1 MVLTKVSDFDYDLP
15 QELIAQDPIEPRDA
29 SRLLIMDKE
38 TGALSHSNFFR
49 LTEILKAGDVL
60 VLNDT
65 KVLPARLFARR
76 KTGASIEVLLLKQ
89 VGLNTWQ
96 ALVRPG
102 KKALPGERLY
112 FAIDGFE
119 ATVLDHSEDGTRILK
134 FIYEGDFYDI
144 LDRLGKMPLP
154 PYIKKPLQDQSRYQP
169 VYAREKGSAA
179 APTAGLHF
187 TPDLLADLDRQGVI
201 IVKVLLHVGL
211 GTFRPVKV
219 DTVEEHVM
227 HQEFYRVNQET
238 AAAINQAR
246 AAGGRIIAVGT
257 TSVRTLE
264 TVADEQGNI
273 VSGEG
278 WTQKFIYPGYRFRAI
293 DGMITN
299 FHLPKSTLLMLVCA
313 FAGRENTLA
322 AYEEAIRERY
332 RFFSFG
338 DAMMIF

>member
-1 MVLTKVSDFDYDLP
+1 MTKVSDFDYDLP

-65 KVLPARLFARR
+65 KVLPARLFAKR

-119 ATVLDHSEDGTRILK
+119 AKVIAHSDDGTRILE
-134 FIYEGDFYDI
+134 FAYEGDFYDL
-144 LDRLGKMPLP
+144 LDKLGRMPLP

-187 TPDLLADLDRQGVI
+187 TPGLLADLDKQGI
-201 IVKVLLHVGL
+201 IIAKLLLHVGL

-238 AAAINQAR
+238 AAAINRAR
-246 AAGGRIIAVGT
+246 AAGGRVIAVGT

-273 VSGEG
+273 IPGEG
-278 WTQKFIYPGYRFRAI
+278 WTQKFIYPGYCFRAI

-299 FHLPKSTLLMLVCA
+299 FHLPKSTLLMLVSA
-313 FAGRENTLA
+313 FAGREQTLA

-338 DAMMIF
+338 DAMMII